1 MAVDKNKIEFIYDEI
16 SEVLERSRIS
26 QETYTYLLNVKDKL
40 DDLLYNDG
48 EELDELPK
56 LMSLENPDNW
66 V

>member
-16 SEVLERSRIS
+16 DEVLQRSYIS
-26 QETYTYLLNVKDKL
+26 QETYYFLLNVKDKL

-48 EELDELPK
+48 EGLDELPK
-56 LMSLENPDNW
+56 LKSLENPKNW